1 MEINNRKNDSIVERE
16 IAKFL
21 DEKLYSNK
29 TLFKEFARTDDKE
42 EQISGSDVVL
52 STSDGVLYRKVV
64 DEKVAARYANM
75 GLNTFSLELSFIGKN
90 GNRRSGWF
98 IDNTKKTEYY
108 LLGWIVRADIPK
120 KDDGSDRYD
129 TNEINQW
136 NIKELDWALVS
147 RQRIMDFLESKGWTL
162 DKLALQDKKIRENGK
177 VKTKEFIDDVSF
189 RYSDAYVEKPINI
202 LLKKDTFMK
211 LSHMHGTIV
220 CEEEQKEEREKK
232 YHGDKIILESK
243 IVNDNYTQFL
253 YDNYDIQ
260 NRDITTTEVPMPS
273 KEDMEE
279 MNKSHWNIMLICG
292 KSGSGKSTIL
302 KEIGNVIPIKYD
314 YNKAVISQFEGYSE
328 EDVCDL
334 LGGVGLSSVPTWL
347 RKPQELSNGEKA
359 RLDLCKSIYDAGKNQ
374 VIYVDEFTSVVNRD
388 VAKSMSHALQRYIR
402 QKDLKIVIASCHFDI
417 IEWLQPDF
425 IFNLN
430 HRDENGDV
438 EMEKM
443 EYEENKDYSVH
454 QSVRETEVLSEPRV
468 IN

>member
-1 MEINNRKNDSIVERE
+1 MKR
-16 IAKFL
+16 
-21 DEKLYSNK
+21 NK
-29 TLFKEFARTDDKE
+29 KKKE
-42 EQISGSDVVL
+42 
-52 STSDGVLYRKVV
+52 
-64 DEKVAARYANM
+64 
-75 GLNTFSLELSFIGKN
+75 
-90 GNRRSGWF
+90 
-98 IDNTKKTEYY
+98 
-108 LLGWIVRADIPK
+108 
-120 KDDGSDRYD
+120 
-129 TNEINQW
+129 
-136 NIKELDWALVS
+136 
-147 RQRIMDFLESKGWTL
+147 
-162 DKLALQDKKIRENGK
+162 
-177 VKTKEFIDDVSF
+177 
-189 RYSDAYVEKPINI
+189 
-202 LLKKDTFMK
+202 
-211 LSHMHGTIV
+211 
-220 CEEEQKEEREKK
+220 EKK
-232 YHGDKIILESK
+232 YHGNKIILESK

-302 KEIGNVIPIKYD
+302 KEIGNVIPITYD

-438 EMEKM
+438 EIEKM

-454 QSVRETEVLSEPRV
+454 QSVRETEVLSEPMV